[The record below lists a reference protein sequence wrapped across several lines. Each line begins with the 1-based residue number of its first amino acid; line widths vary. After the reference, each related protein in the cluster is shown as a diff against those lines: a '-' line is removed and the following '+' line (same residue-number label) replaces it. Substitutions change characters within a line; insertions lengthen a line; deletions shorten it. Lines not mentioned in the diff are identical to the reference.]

1 MKDII
6 AIAIDDKT
14 LTDSQGRTCTPETA
28 EQLFDFLMIDNPTEY
43 YFVVWNLYQLVG
55 LIRQFIP
62 ERDYLTLLEHDKVW
76 TNGYKLF
83 SSSGK
88 KLSIKHEYNNHLHDN
103 FYASKIVE
111 TDIYNLYKYFPNY
124 QPENARDIKAKGIEL
139 LTTLE
144 TMGIQDPK
152 TLASGI
158 AIYAD
163 TVMSKA
169 SIPHLYD
176 CPEEALDMGDYAL
189 QMMNREW
196 RATYKIGRF
205 PNATQI
211 DINGCYPSLVKDFG
225 DLSTAKYW
233 HSKRYEPCDFGIFH
247 GEVNIFGDTPIVN
260 DNKQPIAS
268 KYVDYITTEQWGFL
282 RKFGKG
288 TFTPFDGWMLKFQ
301 DNNKPCEK
309 IMTDLYQQRQQGGL
323 VSDLSKS
330 FSVGLIGQFSQYYDD
345 KKGKFY
351 NPIYSV
357 MATSRASL
365 KLGAKLEQLGLWSKL
380 VYAIVDGAIV
390 DASIQLGD
398 GKRTLGDFRSEP
410 IDTLVLSINH
420 KYSSDKLKD
429 MLKLIEKYP
438 NNKAYNDIV
447 LKQQMNTT
455 NRIFN
460 EYPATGKEWITNQ
473 YSSEPIEGI
482 EK

>member
-1 MKDII
+1 LKDII

-14 LTDSQGRTCTPETA
+14 LTDSQGRTYTPETP
-28 EQLFDFLMIDNPTEY
+28 EQLFDFLMIDNRNAY
-43 YFVVWNLYQLVG
+43 VCCWNLYSLVG

-62 ERDYLTLLEHDKVW
+62 EKNYLELLEQDKTWV
-76 TNGYKLF
+76 NKYKLF

-88 KLSIKHEYNNHLHDN
+88 KLSIGHEYKELLHDN
-103 FYASKIVE
+103 IYYSDKVE
-111 TDIYNLYKYFPNY
+111 VDIYNLYKYFPNY
-124 QPENARDIKAKGIEL
+124 QPKNADDIKAKGIEL

-176 CPEEALDMGDYAL
+176 CPEEALDMADYAL

-205 PNATQI
+205 QNATQI

-225 DLSTAKYW
+225 DLSTAKFW
-233 HSKRYEPCDFGIFH
+233 HSTKYEPCDFGIFK
-247 GEVNIFGDTPIVN
+247 GEANIFGDTPIVN
-260 DNKQPIAS
+260 DNKQPVATQ
-268 KYVDYITTEQWGFL
+268 YVDYLTTEQWGYL

-288 TFTPFDGWMLKFQ
+288 TFKPSDGWMLKFQ

-309 IMTDLYQQRQQGGL
+309 IMTDLYQQRQEGGL

-330 FSVGLIGQFSQYYDD
+330 FSVGLIGQFSQYYEE

-365 KLGAKLEQLGLWSKL
+365 KLGAKLERLGLWDKL
-380 VYAIVDGAIV
+380 IYAIVDGAVV
-390 DASIQLGD
+390 DTQLLLGD
-398 GKRTLGDFRSEP
+398 GNRTLGDFRSEP

-420 KYSSDKLKD
+420 KYSSGKLKD
-429 MLKLIEKYP
+429 MLKLIERYP
-438 NNKAYNDIV
+438 SNKAYNDIV
-447 LKQQMNTT
+447 LTQEMNTA

-460 EYPATGKEWITNQ
+460 KYPATGKEWINNIYT
-473 YSSEPIEGI
+473 SEAISVKGN
-482 EK
+482 